1 MFWRATRGKVTF
13 RARDKPRSNSRTQ
26 HSRSHPISSL
36 SSSQKCQ
43 KLHINTLIFSLSFS
57 RKILISLQ
65 RTENKR
71 KPPQNK
77 SRLRT
82 CVFCLEWMWARSW
95 REPQDE
101 CPFFVSTASCARAI
115 QVRVEFGFW
124 FAIKKFKLILPWKV
138 LRSRDFSEFLLRT
151 LFLCTVNLI
160 SSFLDFFC
168 FVPFLLLLYFLLI
181 YIDKNNTHLMDDDF
195 SLFTPLS
202 WIFFFC

>member
-1 MFWRATRGKVTF
+1 MFWRATRGKVTI

-43 KLHINTLIFSLSFS
+43 KLHTNTLIFSLSFS

-71 KPPQNK
+71 KPPKQIQAAHVRVLLGMDVGEK
-77 SRLRT
+77 LKRT
-82 CVFCLEWMWARSW
+82 PGRMSL
-95 REPQDE
+95 
-101 CPFFVSTASCARAI
+101 FVSTASCARAI

-138 LRSRDFSEFLLRT
+138 VLRSRDFSEFCCAR
-151 LFLCTVNLI
+151 CSYVPLI
-160 SSFLDFFC
+160 
-168 FVPFLLLLYFLLI
+168 
-181 YIDKNNTHLMDDDF
+181 
-195 SLFTPLS
+195 
-202 WIFFFC
+202 